1 MTTLTSA
8 AAPRV
13 RSANYGFAV
22 AIVSLTAMMAGASA
36 PSPFYPVLA
45 AKIGFDAAITTTVFA
60 VYALALLA
68 TLLTAGS
75 LSDHVGRRPVASTG
89 LVLLAASV
97 FIFWNADTTVLLVV
111 ARLLQ
116 GVASGLLLSSVSAA
130 IADLEPASRPG
141 SAAVWNAVAPM
152 AGLALGALA
161 AGTLLDVT
169 PDAFADVFAPLTL
182 LYLVLAVLVWFA
194 PETARRRPGALASLR
209 LRLAVPPQMRSQFVR
224 SAPAIFAGW
233 ATGGLFLSLGATI
246 VHTELGGA
254 AHVWQ
259 GLSVA
264 LLAGSGA
271 VAGFLIR
278 RRSARTIVI
287 YGTTAL
293 AVGTILTLVA
303 LAVGSLAGYL
313 AAVAVAGSGFGTAF
327 FGVVRSL
334 APHIPADQR
343 ADVFAVIF
351 LVSYVAF
358 GLPAVIAGVLVQFVG
373 LGPVVYGY
381 GVVVVLLAAS
391 AAVLRAR
398 RA

>member
-1 MTTLTSA
+1 MTALTSA
-8 AAPRV
+8 TASTTRGA
-13 RSANYGFAV
+13 SYGFAL

-45 AKIGFDAAITTTVFA
+45 ARIGFDAAVTTTVFA

-75 LSDHVGRRPVASTG
+75 LSDHVGRRPVASVG

-97 FIFWNADTTVLLVV
+97 FVFWNADSTTLLVV

-152 AGLALGALA
+152 AGLALGALV
-161 AGTLLDVT
+161 AGVLLDAAS
-169 PDAFADVFAPLTL
+169 DAFADVFAPLTA
-182 LYLVLAVLVWFA
+182 LYLLLAALVWLA
-194 PETARRRPGALASLR
+194 PETAPRRPGALASLR
-209 LRLAVPPQMRSQFVR
+209 FRVGVPRVMRPQFLRSV
-224 SAPAIFAGW
+224 PAIFAGW

-246 VHTELGGA
+246 VHTELGGV

-259 GLSVA
+259 GLSVG
-264 LLAGSGA
+264 LLAGSGSLA
-271 VAGFLIR
+271 AFLIR
-278 RRSARTIVI
+278 RRSARTITI

-293 AVGTILTLVA
+293 AVGTVLMLIA
-303 LAVGSLAGYL
+303 LAAGSLPGYL
-313 AAVAVAGSGFGTAF
+313 AAVVVAGSGFGTAF

-343 ADVFAVIF
+343 ADVFAVLF

-358 GLPAVIAGVLVQFVG
+358 GLPAVIAGVLVQIVG

-381 GVVVVLLAAS
+381 GAVVVVLAGT

-398 RA
+398 QA

>member
-1 MTTLTSA
+1 MTAITSTTS
-8 AAPRV
+8 RGV
-13 RSANYGFAV
+13 RSANYGFAL

-45 AKIGFDAAITTTVFA
+45 AKIGFDAAVTTAVFA
-60 VYALALLA
+60 AYALALLL

-75 LSDHVGRRPVASTG
+75 LSDYVGRRPVASAG
-89 LVLLAASV
+89 LVLLAGSV
-97 FIFWNADTTVLLVV
+97 FVFWNADSTALLVV

-130 IADLEPASRPG
+130 IADLEPSSRPG
-141 SAAVWNAVAPM
+141 SAAVWNSVAPM
-152 AGLALGALA
+152 AGLALGALV

-169 PDAFADVFAPLTL
+169 GNAFADVFAPLTL
-182 LYLVLAVLVWFA
+182 LYLVLAALVWFA
-194 PETARRRPGALASLR
+194 PETAPRRPGALGSLR
-209 LRLAVPPQMRSQFVR
+209 LKLAVPKAMRPLFAASV
-224 SAPAIFAGW
+224 PAIFAGW

-246 VHTELGGA
+246 VHVELGGV

-264 LLAGSGA
+264 LLAGSGSIA
-271 VAGFLIR
+271 AFLIR
-278 RRSARTIVI
+278 RRSARAITI

-293 AVGTILTLVA
+293 GVGTLLTLLA
-303 LAVGSLAGYL
+303 LSAGSLVGYL
-313 AAVAVAGSGFGTAF
+313 AAVVVAGSGFGTAF

-334 APHIPADQR
+334 APHIPANER

-351 LVSYVAF
+351 LVSYIAF
-358 GLPAVIAGVLVQFVG
+358 GLPAVIAGMLVQVVG
-373 LGPVVYGY
+373 LGPVTYGY
-381 GVVVVLLAAS
+381 GIVVIALAAT
-391 AAVLRAR
+391 AAILRLR